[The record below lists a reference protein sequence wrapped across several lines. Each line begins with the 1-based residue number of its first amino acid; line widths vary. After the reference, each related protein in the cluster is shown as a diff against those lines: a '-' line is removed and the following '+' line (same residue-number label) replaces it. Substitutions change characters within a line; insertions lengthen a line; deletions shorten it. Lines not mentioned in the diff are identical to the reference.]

1 MSATVVG
8 QFLIAERSLLWN
20 PTTKKYKTLP
30 DFRPIYG
37 NIYGFGYGELHDD
50 YKVVGISRKYNKEGS
65 RDIEVKVYS
74 LKSDSWTSVDA
85 CGEILNGSCRKMILN
100 GSGLFANGKLH
111 WQTIIAGPNFSNARK
126 GRDIISFD
134 LTNEKWEKMEK
145 PSYGVNETDLCM
157 GTFGSDLCVF
167 SYYKGLV
174 LGL

>member
-1 MSATVVG
+1 MPV
-8 QFLIAERSLLWN
+8 
-20 PTTKKYKTLP
+20 
-30 DFRPIYG
+30 FRPIYG

-100 GSGLFANGKLH
+100 GSGLFTNGKLH
-111 WQTIIAGPNFSNARK
+111 CQTIIAGPNFSNARK